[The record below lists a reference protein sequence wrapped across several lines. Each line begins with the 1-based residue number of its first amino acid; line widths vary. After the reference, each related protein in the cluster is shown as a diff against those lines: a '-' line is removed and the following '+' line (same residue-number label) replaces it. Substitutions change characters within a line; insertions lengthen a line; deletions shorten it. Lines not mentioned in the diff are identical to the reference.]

1 MANTYMLR
9 TCDKD
14 MRAYNGFVWP
24 ESGPV
29 SAPDWN
35 PEPVCGGGLHGLLMG
50 IGDISHLSR
59 DSNAKWFVV
68 AVDSGSVVDL
78 DGKVKVPSGNV
89 VYCGDRD
96 GAVSFLVQ
104 NGGDV
109 TKIPFTHQR
118 CGDYSTLT
126 GGNGSTLTGG
136 DYSTL
141 TGGNRSTLTGGNDS
155 TLTGGNRSTL
165 TGGNRST
172 LTGGY
177 DSTLTGGYDSTLT
190 GGYDSTLTG
199 GDDSTLAGGNRS
211 TLIGGNGSTLTGG
224 NDSTLTGGNRST
236 LTGGHRSTLTGGN
249 DSTLTGG
256 NWSTLTGGD
265 CSTLT
270 GGNDSTL
277 IAKYWDEKQSRYRFV
292 IGEVRDGGL
301 RAGVTYRCVDGR
313 FVKA

>member
-1 MANTYMLR
+1 MTVTYMLR

-24 ESGPV
+24 ENGPV

-118 CGDYSTLT
+118 CGDRSTLTGGYDSTLT

-136 DYSTL
+136 NYSTLAGGNGSTLTGGNRSTLTGGNGSTL

-155 TLTGGNRSTL
+155 TLTS
-165 TGGNRST
+165 
-172 LTGGY
+172 
-177 DSTLTGGYDSTLT
+177 
-190 GGYDSTLTG
+190 
-199 GDDSTLAGGNRS
+199 GDYS
-211 TLIGGNGSTLTGG
+211 TLIGGYR
-224 NDSTLTGGNRST
+224 STLTGGNRST

-256 NWSTLTGGD
+256 E

-301 RAGVTYRCVDGR
+301 RAGIAYKCVDGR

>member
-1 MANTYMLR
+1 MTVTYMLR
-9 TCDKD
+9 TCDKN
-14 MRAYNGFVWP
+14 MRAYHGFVWP

-78 DGKVKVPSGNV
+78 TGKVKVPSGNV

-109 TKIPFTHQR
+109 TKIPFTYQR
-118 CGDYSTLT
+118 CGDYSTLTGGDYSTLTGGDYSTLIGGHRSTLTGGNDSTLTGGYDSTLT

-136 DYSTL
+136 NYSTLAGGNGSTLTGGNRSTLTGGNGSTLTGGNDSTL

-165 TGGNRST
+165 TGGN
-172 LTGGY
+172 
-177 DSTLTGGYDSTLT
+177 
-190 GGYDSTLTG
+190 
-199 GDDSTLAGGNRS
+199 
-211 TLIGGNGSTLTGG
+211 
-224 NDSTLTGGNRST
+224 
-236 LTGGHRSTLTGGN
+236 
-249 DSTLTGG
+249 
-256 NWSTLTGGD
+256 
-265 CSTLT
+265 
-270 GGNDSTL
+270 DSTL
-277 IAKYWDEKQSRYRFV
+277 IAKYWDKKQSRYRFV

-301 RAGVTYRCVDGR
+301 RAGIAYKCVDGR

>member
-1 MANTYMLR
+1 MTVTYMLR

-24 ESGPV
+24 ENGPV

-50 IGDISHLSR
+50 IGDISCLSR
-59 DSNAKWFVV
+59 GSNAKWLVV

-109 TKIPFTHQR
+109 TKIPFTYQR
-118 CGDYSTLT
+118 CGYGSTLTGGDCSTLTGGDYSTLTGGDWSTLTGGYGSTLTGGYWSTLTGGNGSTLT

-141 TGGNRSTLTGGNDS
+141 TGGD
-155 TLTGGNRSTL
+155 
-165 TGGNRST
+165 
-172 LTGGY
+172 Y
-177 DSTLTGGYDSTLT
+177 
-190 GGYDSTLTG
+190 
-199 GDDSTLAGGNRS
+199 
-211 TLIGGNGSTLTGG
+211 
-224 NDSTLTGGNRST
+224 
-236 LTGGHRSTLTGGN
+236 
-249 DSTLTGG
+249 
-256 NWSTLTGGD
+256 
-265 CSTLT
+265 STLT

-292 IGEVRDGGL
+292 IGEVCDGGL
-301 RAGVTYRCVDGR
+301 RAGIAYRCVDGI
-313 FVKA
+313 FVTA

>member
-9 TCDKD
+9 TCDKN

-24 ESGPV
+24 ENGPV

-59 DSNAKWFVV
+59 NSNAKWFVV

-96 GAVSFLVQ
+96 GALSFLVQ

-118 CGDYSTLT
+118 CGD
-126 GGNGSTLTGG
+126 
-136 DYSTL
+136 
-141 TGGNRSTLTGGNDS
+141 
-155 TLTGGNRSTL
+155 
-165 TGGNRST
+165 RST

-177 DSTLTGGYDSTLT
+177 
-190 GGYDSTLTG
+190 
-199 GDDSTLAGGNRS
+199 
-211 TLIGGNGSTLTGG
+211 
-224 NDSTLTGGNRST
+224 RST

-249 DSTLTGG
+249 WSTLTGGDYSTLTGGDYSTLTGG
-256 NWSTLTGGD
+256 NGSTLIGGNGSTLTGGHRSTLTGGDCSTLTGGDYSTLTGGD

-270 GGNDSTL
+270 GGNGSTL
-277 IAKYWDEKQSRYRFV
+277 TGGHRGTLTGGDCSTLTAKFWDEKQSGYRFV
-292 IGEVRDGGL
+292 IGEVCDGGL

-313 FVKA
+313 FVTV

>member
-1 MANTYMLR
+1 MTVTYMLR
-9 TCDKD
+9 TCDEN

-24 ESGPV
+24 ENGPV

-59 DSNAKWFVV
+59 DSNAKWLVV

-78 DGKVKVPSGNV
+78 DDTVKVPSGNV

-136 DYSTL
+136 H
-141 TGGNRSTLTGGNDS
+141 
-155 TLTGGNRSTL
+155 RSTL

-172 LTGGY
+172 LTGG
-177 DSTLTGGYDSTLT
+177 DWSTLIGGDY
-190 GGYDSTLTG
+190 STLTG
-199 GDDSTLAGGNRS
+199 GDYSTLTGGDWS
-211 TLIGGNGSTLTGG
+211 TLIGGDYSTLTGRHGSTLTGGDYSTLTGGDYSTLTGGNGSTLTGG
-224 NDSTLTGGNRST
+224 Y
-236 LTGGHRSTLTGGN
+236 RSTLTGGN
-249 DSTLTGG
+249 D
-256 NWSTLTGGD
+256 
-265 CSTLT
+265 STLT

-292 IGEVRDGGL
+292 IGEVCDGGL
-301 RAGVTYRCVDGR
+301 RAGIAYRCVGGR
-313 FVKA
+313 LVKA

>member
-1 MANTYMLR
+1 MTVTYMLR
-9 TCDKD
+9 TCDKN
-14 MRAYNGFVWP
+14 MRAYHGFVWP

-35 PEPVCGGGLHGLLMG
+35 PEPVCGRGLHGLLMG

-109 TKIPFTHQR
+109 TKIPFTYQR
-118 CGDYSTLT
+118 CGDYSTLTGGDYSTLTGGDYSTLIGGHRSTLTGGNDSTLTGGYDSTLTGGNGSTLTGGNYSTLAGGNGSTLTGGNRSTLT

-136 DYSTL
+136 DGSTL

-165 TGGNRST
+165 TGGN
-172 LTGGY
+172 
-177 DSTLTGGYDSTLT
+177 
-190 GGYDSTLTG
+190 
-199 GDDSTLAGGNRS
+199 
-211 TLIGGNGSTLTGG
+211 
-224 NDSTLTGGNRST
+224 
-236 LTGGHRSTLTGGN
+236 
-249 DSTLTGG
+249 
-256 NWSTLTGGD
+256 
-265 CSTLT
+265 
-270 GGNDSTL
+270 DSTL
-277 IAKYWDEKQSRYRFV
+277 IAKYWDKKQSRYRFV

-301 RAGVTYRCVDGR
+301 RAGIAYKCVDGR

>member
-1 MANTYMLR
+1 MTVTYMLR

-59 DSNAKWFVV
+59 DSDAKWFVV
-68 AVDSGSVVDL
+68 EVDSGSVVDL

-126 GGNGSTLTGG
+126 GGYDSTLTGGNGSTLTGG
-136 DYSTL
+136 NGSTLTGGNYSTL
-141 TGGNRSTLTGGNDS
+141 TGGNGSTLTGGH
-155 TLTGGNRSTL
+155 G
-165 TGGNRST
+165 ST

-177 DSTLTGGYDSTLT
+177 G
-190 GGYDSTLTG
+190 STLTG
-199 GDDSTLAGGNRS
+199 GDCSTL
-211 TLIGGNGSTLTGG
+211 TGGNGSTLTGG

-236 LTGGHRSTLTGGN
+236 LTGGN
-249 DSTLTGG
+249 DSTLIGG
-256 NWSTLTGGD
+256 
-265 CSTLT
+265 CRSTLT

-277 IAKYWDEKQSRYRFV
+277 IAKCWDEKQSRYRFV
-292 IGEVRDGGL
+292 IGEVCDGGL
-301 RAGVTYRCVDGR
+301 RAGIAYKCVDGR
-313 FVKA
+313 FVTA

>member
-1 MANTYMLR
+1 MTVTYMLR

-50 IGDISHLSR
+50 IGDISYLSR
-59 DSNAKWFVV
+59 DSNAKWLVV

-78 DGKVKVPSGNV
+78 TGKIKVPSGNV

-109 TKIPFTHQR
+109 TKIPFTYQR
-118 CGDYSTLT
+118 CGDC
-126 GGNGSTLTGG
+126 STLTGG
-136 DYSTL
+136 DCSTL
-141 TGGNRSTLTGGNDS
+141 TGGKRSTLTGGNDS
-155 TLTGGNRSTL
+155 TLTGGN
-165 TGGNRST
+165 
-172 LTGGY
+172 
-177 DSTLTGGYDSTLT
+177 
-190 GGYDSTLTG
+190 DSTLTG
-199 GDDSTLAGGNRS
+199 GDWSTLTGGYWSALTGGDWSTLIGGNDSTLIGGYWS
-211 TLIGGNGSTLTGG
+211 TLTGGNGSTLTGG
-224 NDSTLTGGNRST
+224 DCSTLTGGN
-236 LTGGHRSTLTGGN
+236 G
-249 DSTLTGG
+249 
-256 NWSTLTGGD
+256 
-265 CSTLT
+265 STLT

-292 IGEVRDGGL
+292 TGEVCDGGL
-301 RAGVTYRCVDGR
+301 RAGIAYRCVDGI
-313 FVKA
+313 FVTA

>member
-1 MANTYMLR
+1 MTVTYMLR
-9 TCDKD
+9 TCDKN

-126 GGNGSTLTGG
+126 GGNDSTLTGGNGSTLTGGNYSTLTGGDWSALTGGNGSTLTGGYRSTLTGGDCSTLTGG
-136 DYSTL
+136 DYSTLTGGDYSTLTGGDYSTLTGGDCSTL

-155 TLTGGNRSTL
+155 TLTGGN
-165 TGGNRST
+165 
-172 LTGGY
+172 
-177 DSTLTGGYDSTLT
+177 
-190 GGYDSTLTG
+190 
-199 GDDSTLAGGNRS
+199 
-211 TLIGGNGSTLTGG
+211 
-224 NDSTLTGGNRST
+224 
-236 LTGGHRSTLTGGN
+236 
-249 DSTLTGG
+249 
-256 NWSTLTGGD
+256 
-265 CSTLT
+265 
-270 GGNDSTL
+270 DSTL
-277 IAKYWDEKQSRYRFV
+277 IAKYWDKKQSRYRFV

-301 RAGVTYRCVDGR
+301 RAGIAYKCVDGR
-313 FVKA
+313 FVTA

>member
-1 MANTYMLR
+1 MTVTYMLR
-9 TCDKD
+9 TCRKD

-50 IGDISHLSR
+50 IGNISHLSW

-68 AVDSGSVVDL
+68 EVDSGSVVDL

-118 CGDYSTLT
+118 CGDRSTLTGGYDSTLTGGNGSTLTGGNYSTLTGGNYSTLT

-136 DYSTL
+136 NGSTLTGGDCSTLTGGNYSTL
-141 TGGNRSTLTGGNDS
+141 TGGKRSTLTGGNDS
-155 TLTGGNRSTL
+155 TLTGG
-165 TGGNRST
+165 
-172 LTGGY
+172 
-177 DSTLTGGYDSTLT
+177 DC
-190 GGYDSTLTG
+190 STLTG
-199 GDDSTLAGGNRS
+199 GD
-211 TLIGGNGSTLTGG
+211 
-224 NDSTLTGGNRST
+224 
-236 LTGGHRSTLTGGN
+236 
-249 DSTLTGG
+249 
-256 NWSTLTGGD
+256 WSA
-265 CSTLT
+265 LT

-277 IAKYWDEKQSRYRFV
+277 IAKYWDKKQSRYRFV

-301 RAGVTYRCVDGR
+301 RAGIAYKCVDGR

>member
-1 MANTYMLR
+1 MTVTYMLR
-9 TCDKD
+9 TCRKD

-50 IGDISHLSR
+50 IGNISHLSW

-118 CGDYSTLT
+118 CGDRSTLTGGYDSTLTGGNGSTLTGGNYSTLTGGNYSTLT

-136 DYSTL
+136 
-141 TGGNRSTLTGGNDS
+141 
-155 TLTGGNRSTL
+155 
-165 TGGNRST
+165 
-172 LTGGY
+172 
-177 DSTLTGGYDSTLT
+177 
-190 GGYDSTLTG
+190 
-199 GDDSTLAGGNRS
+199 
-211 TLIGGNGSTLTGG
+211 NG
-224 NDSTLTGGNRST
+224 
-236 LTGGHRSTLTGGN
+236 
-249 DSTLTGG
+249 
-256 NWSTLTGGD
+256 STLTGGD
-265 CSTLT
+265 CSTLTGGDCSTLTGGKRSTLTGGKDSTLTGGDCSTLTGGDWSALT

-277 IAKYWDEKQSRYRFV
+277 IAKYWDKKQSRYRFV

-301 RAGVTYRCVDGR
+301 RAGIAYKCVDGR

>member
-1 MANTYMLR
+1 MTVTYMLR
-9 TCDKD
+9 TCDKN

-59 DSNAKWFVV
+59 DSDAKWFVV

-78 DGKVKVPSGNV
+78 DDKVKVPSGNV

-109 TKIPFTHQR
+109 TKIPFTYQR
-118 CGDYSTLT
+118 CGYRSTLT
-126 GGNGSTLTGG
+126 GGNVSTLTGGDCSTLTGGDRSTLTGGNDSTLTGGDCSTLTGGDYSTLTGG

-141 TGGNRSTLTGGNDS
+141 TGGNDSTLTGGKRSTLTGGNDS
-155 TLTGGNRSTL
+155 TLTGGN
-165 TGGNRST
+165 G
-172 LTGGY
+172 
-177 DSTLTGGYDSTLT
+177 
-190 GGYDSTLTG
+190 STLTG
-199 GDDSTLAGGNRS
+199 GD
-211 TLIGGNGSTLTGG
+211 
-224 NDSTLTGGNRST
+224 
-236 LTGGHRSTLTGGN
+236 
-249 DSTLTGG
+249 
-256 NWSTLTGGD
+256 WSTLTGGD

-270 GGNDSTL
+270 GGDWSTLTGGNCSTLTGGNRSTLTGGDYSTLTGGNGSTL
-277 IAKYWDEKQSRYRFV
+277 IAKYWDEKQSRHRFV
-292 IGEVRDGGL
+292 IGEVCDGGL
-301 RAGVTYRCVDGR
+301 RVGIAYKRVDGR
-313 FVKA
+313 FVTA

>member
-1 MANTYMLR
+1 MTVTYMLR
-9 TCDKD
+9 TCDKN
-14 MRAYNGFVWP
+14 MRAYHGFVWP

-35 PEPVCGGGLHGLLMG
+35 PEPVCGRGLHGLLMG

-118 CGDYSTLT
+118 CGNGSTLT

-141 TGGNRSTLTGGNDS
+141 TGGDYSTLTGGDYSTLTGGDWSTLTGGNDSTLTGGDYSTLIGGHRSTLTGGNDS
-155 TLTGGNRSTL
+155 TLTGGNGSTL
-165 TGGNRST
+165 TG
-172 LTGGY
+172 
-177 DSTLTGGYDSTLT
+177 
-190 GGYDSTLTG
+190 
-199 GDDSTLAGGNRS
+199 DD
-211 TLIGGNGSTLTGG
+211 GSTLTGG
-224 NDSTLTGGNRST
+224 NDSTLTSGNYSTLIGGYRSTLTGGNRST

-256 NWSTLTGGD
+256 E

-301 RAGVTYRCVDGR
+301 RAGIAYKCVDGR
-313 FVKA
+313 FVTA

>member
-1 MANTYMLR
+1 MTVTYVLR
-9 TCDKD
+9 TCRKD

-50 IGDISHLSR
+50 IGDISYLSW

-78 DGKVKVPSGNV
+78 DDKVKVPSGNV

-109 TKIPFTHQR
+109 TKIPFTYQR
-118 CGDYSTLT
+118 CGNDSTLTGGDYSTLIGGHRSTLTGGNYSTLTGGDCSTLTGGNCSTLTGGNRSTLTGGDYSTLT
-126 GGNGSTLTGG
+126 GG
-136 DYSTL
+136 DCSTL

-155 TLTGGNRSTL
+155 TLTGGD
-165 TGGNRST
+165 
-172 LTGGY
+172 Y
-177 DSTLTGGYDSTLT
+177 
-190 GGYDSTLTG
+190 
-199 GDDSTLAGGNRS
+199 
-211 TLIGGNGSTLTGG
+211 STLTGG
-224 NDSTLTGGNRST
+224 NDSTLTGGDWSALTGGNRST
-236 LTGGHRSTLTGGN
+236 LT
-249 DSTLTGG
+249 
-256 NWSTLTGGD
+256 
-265 CSTLT
+265 
-270 GGNDSTL
+270 
-277 IAKYWDEKQSRYRFV
+277 AKYWDKKQSRYRFV

-301 RAGVTYRCVDGR
+301 RAGIAYRCVDGI
-313 FVKA
+313 FVTA